1 MLNAL
6 EPGTVI
12 LYTGIK
18 GSSETCIYMRE
29 LFEEYFDDE
38 NGNLIDAI
46 VAAFSFKASEYTID
60 FIVDIGHPDGRKD
73 HVVRTGRPLSHYLG
87 RL

>member
-6 EPGTVI
+6 KPGTVI

-38 NGNLIDAI
+38 NGNLTDAI
-46 VAAFSFKASEYTID
+46 DMVPRRVMLNIEKGQWCCLKGLDRVMAGENVK
-60 FIVDIGHPDGRKD
+60 DGG
-73 HVVRTGRPLSHYLG
+73 V
-87 RL
+87 